1 MTAAPVMSIT
11 DELVAE
17 LAHEFGVMNNPAKY
31 NDKAVRVARTV
42 LAIIAERAELK
53 RDAERYRWLRG
64 RLVGSSFDWDDD
76 GMVILA
82 FEIPDNVAV
91 SASCDKVIDAA
102 MQS

>member
-53 RDAERYRWLRG
+53 RDAERYRWLRRREPG
-64 RLVGSSFDWDDD
+64 GAYRITGIIYSNGES
-76 GMVILA
+76 
-82 FEIPDNVAV
+82 AV
-91 SASCDKVIDAA
+91 DTVIDAA
-102 MQS
+102 MQAAQ